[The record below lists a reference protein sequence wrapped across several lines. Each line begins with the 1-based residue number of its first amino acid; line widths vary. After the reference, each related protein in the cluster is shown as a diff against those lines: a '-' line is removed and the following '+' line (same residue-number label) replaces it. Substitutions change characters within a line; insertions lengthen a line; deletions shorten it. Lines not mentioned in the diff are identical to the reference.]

1 MLKRLLAG
9 LVALV
14 VLGGLAP
21 AASARAEPVRTGH
34 LTAELVA
41 AADGARPGGELQLAL
56 RQQIDKGW
64 HTYWRNSGD
73 SGAPTELTWTL
84 PAGWSAGEITWAP
97 PSRKPIGP
105 LMNYGYAGEVL
116 LPVQVRV
123 PASARPGEMAE
134 LRVQAA
140 FLVCSDVCVPED
152 ADLSIKVKVV
162 AGDPAPDPTWG
173 PRIQAALEAAPRP
186 GLVKAVLAA
195 GPSGLKL
202 AATGEAVSGG
212 KVREAYFF
220 PYAPGVIDHAAPQAV
235 ERGSGGLTLTLKPA
249 PGAPPPAKLS
259 GVLAVDGKVFE
270 VDAGPGAAPADAAGL
285 GPPPSTSGAPAGQA
299 GSLLGAVVFAFV
311 GGLILNLMP
320 CVFPVLA
327 MKAASL
333 AGHGHDRAAARAQGL
348 AFLAGVMATF
358 LGLAALLLVVRAGG
372 AAVGWGFQ
380 LQSPPVVSALALLML
395 AVGLNMSGLFEI
407 GSSLQGIGAGAAS
420 RGGSVGAFLTG
431 ALAVVVAAP
440 CTAPF
445 MAPALGWAMTQ
456 PAAVSLAV
464 FAGLGLGFA
473 APFTLAALAP
483 GLLSRLPRP
492 GPWMETFRKVLAFPM
507 YGAAAWLAWVL
518 AVQAGPDLLARLLA
532 AGVALAFACWLA
544 GIAQR
549 RLLLGRPA
557 RGLWVSALAIAGLSV
572 AAAAWPSSAPAGSPS
587 ADGQGAE
594 TSGLPYEAYTP
605 ERLAALRAEGKAVFV
620 NYTAA
625 WCVTCQVN
633 ERVAFSTRKAA
644 EAFSASGAIYLKADW
659 TRRDAVIAADL
670 ARFGRAGVP
679 LYLVYPAGGGEPEI
693 LPQLLTPD
701 MVARAVEKAAK
712 G

>member
-1 MLKRLLAG
+1 MTKRLFAGLAA
-9 LVALV
+9 LVALT
-14 VLGGLAP
+14 VLAAP
-21 AASARAEPVRTGH
+21 AVAGPVRTGH

-41 AADGARPGGELQLAL
+41 ATQGAPAGGEVQLAL
-56 RQQIDKGW
+56 RQVIDKGW

-73 SGAPTELTWTL
+73 SGAPTELAWTL
-84 PAGWSAGEITWAP
+84 PAGWAAGEITWAP

-105 LMNYGYAGEVL
+105 LMNYGYSGEVL
-116 LPVQVRV
+116 LPVTVRV
-123 PASARPGEMAE
+123 PASARPGQTAT
-134 LRVQAA
+134 LRVKAA
-140 FLVCSDVCVPED
+140 FLVCSDICVPED
-152 ADLSIKVKVV
+152 ADLSLDVKVV
-162 AGDPAPDPTWG
+162 SGDPAPDAEWG
-173 PRIQAALEAAPRP
+173 PRIRAALDAAPRP
-186 GLVKAVLAA
+186 GQVKAVLASGPA
-195 GPSGLKL
+195 GLRI
-202 AATGEAVSGG
+202 AATGASISGG
-212 KVREAYFF
+212 AARDVYFF
-220 PYAPGVIDHAAPQAV
+220 PYAPGVIDHAAPQALD
-235 ERGSGGLTLTLKPA
+235 RGPGGLTLSLKPA
-249 PGAPPPAKLS
+249 PGAAAPATLA
-259 GVLAVDGKVFE
+259 GVLSVDGRVYE
-270 VDAGPGAAPADAAGL
+270 IEAGPGAAPAEAAGL
-285 GPPPSTSGAPAGQA
+285 GPPPAARAPGGGAGGLA
-299 GSLLGAVVFAFV
+299 GAVLFAFL

-358 LGLAALLLVVRAGG
+358 IGLAALLLAVRAGG

-420 RGGSVGAFLTG
+420 RGGGLGAFLTG

-456 PAAVSLAV
+456 PAALSLAV

-483 GLLSRLPRP
+483 GVLSRLPRP
-492 GPWMETFRKVLAFPM
+492 GPWMDTFRKVLAFPM

-544 GIAQR
+544 GLAQR
-549 RLLLGRPA
+549 RALLGQPA
-557 RGLWVSALAIAGLSV
+557 RVLGLAALGVAVLSV
-572 AAAAWPSSAPAGSPS
+572 AAAVWPTPAQAVAEGSAPSGTDA
-587 ADGQGAE
+587 
-594 TSGLPYEAYTP
+594 SGLAYEAYTP
-605 ERLAALRAEGKAVFV
+605 ERLAALRAEGRAVFV

-633 ERVAFSTRKAA
+633 ERVAFSTRTAA
-644 EAFSASGAIYLKADW
+644 EAFTGSGTVYLKADW
-659 TRRDAVIAADL
+659 TRRDAVIAEDL

-701 MVARAVEKAAK
+701 MVARAVKAAAR

>member
-1 MLKRLLAG
+1 MTKRLFAGLAA
-9 LVALV
+9 LVALT
-14 VLGGLAP
+14 VLAAP
-21 AASARAEPVRTGH
+21 AVAGPVRTGH

-41 AADGARPGGELQLAL
+41 ATQGAPAGGEVQLAL
-56 RQQIDKGW
+56 RQVIDKGW

-73 SGAPTELTWTL
+73 SGAPTELAWTL
-84 PAGWSAGEITWAP
+84 PAGWAAGEITWAP

-105 LMNYGYAGEVL
+105 LMNYGYSGEVL
-116 LPVQVRV
+116 LPVTVRV
-123 PASARPGEMAE
+123 PASARPGQTAT
-134 LRVQAA
+134 LRVKAA
-140 FLVCSDVCVPED
+140 FLVCSDICVPED
-152 ADLSIKVKVV
+152 ADLSLDVKVV
-162 AGDPAPDPTWG
+162 SGDPAPDAEWG
-173 PRIQAALEAAPRP
+173 PRIRAALDAAPRP
-186 GLVKAVLAA
+186 GQVKAVLASGPA
-195 GPSGLKL
+195 GLRI
-202 AATGEAVSGG
+202 AATGASISGG
-212 KVREAYFF
+212 AARDVYFF
-220 PYAPGVIDHAAPQAV
+220 PYAPGVIDHAAPQALD
-235 ERGSGGLTLTLKPA
+235 RGPGGLTLSLKPA
-249 PGAPPPAKLS
+249 PGAAAPATLA
-259 GVLAVDGKVFE
+259 GVLSVDGRVYE
-270 VDAGPGAAPADAAGL
+270 IEAGPGAAPAEAAGL
-285 GPPPSTSGAPAGQA
+285 GPPPVAKAAGGGAGGLA
-299 GSLLGAVVFAFV
+299 GAVLFAFL

-358 LGLAALLLVVRAGG
+358 IGLAALLLAVRAGG

-420 RGGSVGAFLTG
+420 RGGGLGAFLTG

-456 PAAVSLAV
+456 PAALSLAV

-483 GLLSRLPRP
+483 GFLSRLPRP
-492 GPWMETFRKVLAFPM
+492 GPWMDTFRKVLAFPM

-544 GIAQR
+544 GLAQR
-549 RLLLGRPA
+549 RALLGQPA
-557 RGLWVSALAIAGLSV
+557 RVLGLAALGVAVLSV
-572 AAAAWPSSAPAGSPS
+572 AAAVWPTPAQAVAEGSAPSGTDA
-587 ADGQGAE
+587 
-594 TSGLPYEAYTP
+594 SGLAYEAYTP
-605 ERLAALRAEGKAVFV
+605 ERLAALRAEGRAVFV

-633 ERVAFSTRKAA
+633 ERVAFSTRTAV
-644 EAFSASGAIYLKADW
+644 EAFTRSGTVYLKADW
-659 TRRDAVIAADL
+659 TRRDAVIAEDL

-701 MVARAVEKAAK
+701 IVARAVEAAAR

>member
-9 LVALV
+9 LAALVALGV
-14 VLGGLAP
+14 MSP
-21 AASARAEPVRTGH
+21 PASAVAGPVRTGN

-41 AADGARPGGELQLAL
+41 ATQGARAGGEVQLAL
-56 RQQIDKGW
+56 RQAIDKGW

-73 SGAPTELTWTL
+73 SGAPTELIWTL
-84 PAGWSAGEITWAP
+84 PAGWTAGEIVWAP

-105 LMNYGYAGEVL
+105 LMNYGYSGEVL
-116 LPVQVRV
+116 LPVAVRV
-123 PASARPGEMAE
+123 PDSAPAGQTVT
-134 LRVQAA
+134 LRVKAA
-140 FLVCSDVCVPED
+140 FLVCSDICIPED
-152 ADLSIKVKVV
+152 ADLSLDVKVV
-162 AGDPAPDPTWG
+162 AGDPAPDATWG
-173 PRIQAALEAAPRP
+173 PRIQAALDAAPRP
-186 GLVKAVLAA
+186 GQVQAVLNS
-195 GPSGLKL
+195 GPAGLKI
-202 AATGEAVSGG
+202 AATGPGVSGG
-212 KVREAYFF
+212 AARDAYFF
-220 PYAPGVIDHAAPQAV
+220 PYAPAVIDHAAPQTLD
-235 ERGSGGLTLTLKPA
+235 RGPEGLTLTVKPA
-249 PGAPPPAKLS
+249 PGSSTPASLK
-259 GVLAVDGKVFE
+259 GVLAVDGRVYE
-270 VDAGPGAAPADAAGL
+270 IEAAPGAAPAGASGL
-285 GPPPSTSGAPAGQA
+285 GPPPPQPVSLDGAGGLAGA
-299 GSLLGAVVFAFV
+299 LLFAFL
-311 GGLILNLMP
+311 GGVILNLMP

-358 LGLAALLLVVRAGG
+358 LGLAALLLAVRAGG

-380 LQSPPVVSALALLML
+380 LQSPPMVAGLALLML
-395 AVGLNMSGLFEI
+395 TVGLNLSGLFEI
-407 GSSLQGIGAGAAS
+407 GASLQGFGSGAAA
-420 RGGSVGAFLTG
+420 RGGTLGAFLTG

-456 PAAVSLAV
+456 PAALSLAV

-483 GLLSRLPRP
+483 GVLSRLPRP
-492 GPWMETFRKVLAFPM
+492 GPWMDTFRKVLAFPM

-544 GIAQR
+544 GLAQR
-549 RLLLGRPA
+549 RSLLGQPA
-557 RGLWVSALAIAGLSV
+557 RLLGVVALGVAVLSV
-572 AAAAWPSSAPAGSPS
+572 AAAVWPTPAQAVAEGST
-587 ADGQGAE
+587 GAG
-594 TSGLPYEAYTP
+594 TDASGLAYEPYTP
-605 ERLAALRAEGKAVFV
+605 ERLAALRAEGRAVFV

-633 ERVAFSTRKAA
+633 ERVALSTRTAA
-644 EAFSASGAIYLKADW
+644 EAFAGTGTVYLKADW
-659 TRRDAVIAADL
+659 TRRDAVIAEDL

-679 LYLVYPAGGGEPEI
+679 LYLVYPAGGGDPEI
-693 LPQLLTPD
+693 LPQLLTPG
-701 MVARAVEKAAK
+701 MVAQAVRAAAE

>member
-14 VLGGLAP
+14 ALGTLGP
-21 AASARAEPVRTGH
+21 VRSALAEPVRTGH

-41 AADGARPGGELQLAL
+41 AADGAAPGGEVQLAL
-56 RQQIDKGW
+56 RQVIDKGW

-84 PAGWSAGEITWAP
+84 PPGWSAGEIVWAP

-116 LPVQVRV
+116 LPVKVKV
-123 PASARPGEMAE
+123 PASARPGQTAD
-134 LRVQAA
+134 LHVQAA
-140 FLVCSDVCVPED
+140 FLVCADVCVPED
-152 ADLSIKVKVV
+152 ADLSIRLKVV
-162 AGDPAPDPTWG
+162 SGDLAPDPTWG
-173 PRIQAALEAAPRP
+173 PRIQAALDAAPQP
-186 GLVKAVLAA
+186 GKVQAVLVSA
-195 GPSGLKL
+195 PSGLKV
-202 AATGEAVSGG
+202 AATGPLLAGG
-212 KVREAYFF
+212 GARQAYFF
-220 PYAPGVIDHAAPQAV
+220 PYETGILDHAAHQAL
-235 ERGSGGLTLTLKPA
+235 ERGPEGLTLSLKPA
-249 PGAPPPAKLS
+249 PGAAAPAALG
-259 GVLAVDGKVFE
+259 GVLEVDGKVYE
-270 VDAGPGAAPADAAGL
+270 IQAAPGAAPAGASGL
-285 GPPPSTSGAPAGQA
+285 GPPPAARPAGSASGGLA
-299 GSLLGAVVFAFV
+299 GAILFAFL

-333 AGHGHDRAAARAQGL
+333 AGHGHDRRAARLQGL

-358 LGLAALLLVVRAGG
+358 LGLAVLLLVVRAGG

-395 AVGLNMSGLFEI
+395 VVGLNMSGLFEI
-407 GSSLQGIGAGAAS
+407 GGSLQGIGSGAAS
-420 RGGSVGAFLTG
+420 RGGGLGAFLTG

-483 GLLSRLPRP
+483 GLLARLPRP
-492 GPWMETFRKVLAFPM
+492 GPWMDTFRKVLAFPM

-532 AGVALAFACWLA
+532 AAVFLAFACWLA
-544 GIAQR
+544 GLAQKR
-549 RLLLGRPA
+549 AILGQPA
-557 RGLWVSALAIAGLSV
+557 RILGIAALAVAALSV
-572 AAAAWPSSAPAGSPS
+572 AGAVWPSSAAADAS
-587 ADGQGAE
+587 ATGGEA
-594 TSGLPYEAYTP
+594 SGLAYEAYTP
-605 ERLAALRAEGKAVFV
+605 ERLAALQAEGRPVFV

-633 ERVAFSTRKAA
+633 ERVAFSTRTAA
-644 EAFSASGAIYLKADW
+644 EAFKASGVVYLKADW
-659 TRRDAVIAADL
+659 TRRDAVIAEDL
-670 ARFGRAGVP
+670 ERFGRAGVP
-679 LYLVYPAGGGEPEI
+679 LYLVYPAGGGEPRI

-701 MVARAVEKAAK
+701 IVARAVQDAAR

>member
-1 MLKRLLAG
+1 MTKRLFAGLAA
-9 LVALV
+9 LVALT
-14 VLGGLAP
+14 VLAAP
-21 AASARAEPVRTGH
+21 AVAGPVRTGH

-41 AADGARPGGELQLAL
+41 ATQGAPAGGEVQLAL
-56 RQQIDKGW
+56 RQVIDKGW

-73 SGAPTELTWTL
+73 SGAPTELAWTL
-84 PAGWSAGEITWAP
+84 PAGWAAGEITWAP

-105 LMNYGYAGEVL
+105 LMNYGYSGEVL
-116 LPVQVRV
+116 LPVTVRV
-123 PASARPGEMAE
+123 PASARPGQTAT
-134 LRVQAA
+134 LRVKAA
-140 FLVCSDVCVPED
+140 FLVCSDICVPED
-152 ADLSIKVKVV
+152 ADLSLDVKVV
-162 AGDPAPDPTWG
+162 SGDPAPDAEWG
-173 PRIQAALEAAPRP
+173 PRIRAALDAAPRP
-186 GLVKAVLAA
+186 GQVKAVLASGPA
-195 GPSGLKL
+195 GLRI
-202 AATGEAVSGG
+202 AATGASISGG
-212 KVREAYFF
+212 AARDVYFF
-220 PYAPGVIDHAAPQAV
+220 PYAPGVIDHAAPQALD
-235 ERGSGGLTLTLKPA
+235 RGPGGLTLSLKPA
-249 PGAPPPAKLS
+249 PGAAAPATLA
-259 GVLAVDGKVFE
+259 GVLSVDGRVYE
-270 VDAGPGAAPADAAGL
+270 IEAGPGAAPAEAAGL
-285 GPPPSTSGAPAGQA
+285 GPPPVAKAAGGGAGGLA
-299 GSLLGAVVFAFV
+299 GAVLFAFL

-333 AGHGHDRAAARAQGL
+333 AGHCHDRAAARAQGL

-358 LGLAALLLVVRAGG
+358 IGLAALLLAVRAGG

-420 RGGSVGAFLTG
+420 RGGGLGAFLTG

-456 PAAVSLAV
+456 PAALSLAV

-483 GLLSRLPRP
+483 GVLSRLPRP
-492 GPWMETFRKVLAFPM
+492 GPWMDTFRKVLAFPM

-544 GIAQR
+544 GLAQR
-549 RLLLGRPA
+549 RALLGQPA
-557 RGLWVSALAIAGLSV
+557 RVLGLAALGVAVLSV
-572 AAAAWPSSAPAGSPS
+572 AAAVWPTPAQAVAEGSAPSGTDA
-587 ADGQGAE
+587 
-594 TSGLPYEAYTP
+594 SGLAYEAYTP
-605 ERLAALRAEGKAVFV
+605 ERLAALRAEGRAVFV

-633 ERVAFSTRKAA
+633 ERVAFSTRTAA
-644 EAFSASGAIYLKADW
+644 EAFTGSGTVYLKADW
-659 TRRDAVIAADL
+659 TRRDAVIAEDL

-701 MVARAVEKAAK
+701 MVARAVKAAAR

>member
-9 LVALV
+9 LGVLLALSAS
-14 VLGGLAP
+14 L
-21 AASARAEPVRTGH
+21 AASPSLAGPVRTGH
-34 LTAELVA
+34 LSAELA
-41 AADGARPGGELQLAL
+41 AAAQGVAPGGEVQLVM
-56 RQQIDKGW
+56 RQVIDKGW

-84 PAGWSAGEITWAP
+84 PAGWSAGDIVWAP

-105 LMNYGYAGEVL
+105 LMNYGYSGEVL
-116 LPVQVRV
+116 LPVTVQA
-123 PASARPGEMAE
+123 PASARPGDTVTLQAK
-134 LRVQAA
+134 AA
-140 FLVCSDVCVPED
+140 FLVCADVCIPED
-152 ADLSIKVKVV
+152 ADLSLDIKVVTD
-162 AGDPAPDPTWG
+162 APPPDPVWA
-173 PRIQAALEAAPRP
+173 PRIEAALAAAPQP
-186 GLVKAVLAA
+186 GQVQAVLSSGPA
-195 GPSGLKL
+195 GLRI
-202 AATGEAVSGG
+202 AATGAVIAGG
-212 KVREAYFF
+212 TARDAYFY
-220 PYAPGVIDHAAPQAV
+220 PYAPGVIDHAAPQALD
-235 ERGSGGLTLTLKPA
+235 RGPDGLTLTLTPA
-249 PGAPPPAKLS
+249 PAAPAPAALA
-259 GVLAVDGKVFE
+259 GVLSVDGKVYE
-270 VDAGPGAAPADAAGL
+270 IEATPGEAPAGAAGL
-285 GPPPSTSGAPAGQA
+285 GPPPSAGRLDGGSGG
-299 GSLLGAVVFAFV
+299 LVGAIVFAFL

-333 AGHGHDRAAARAQGL
+333 AGHGHDRAAARLQGL

-358 LGLAALLLVVRAGG
+358 LALAALLLVVRAGG

-380 LQSPPVVSALALLML
+380 LQSPPVVSGLALLML

-407 GSSLQGIGAGAAS
+407 GASLQGIGAGAAN
-420 RGGSVGAFLTG
+420 RNGALGAFLTG

-456 PAAVSLAV
+456 PPAVSLAV

-473 APFTLAALAP
+473 APFTLAAIAP
-483 GLLSRLPRP
+483 GVLTRLPRP
-492 GPWMETFRKVLAFPM
+492 GPWMETLRKVLAFPM
-507 YGAAAWLAWVL
+507 YGAAAWLVWVL

-544 GIAQR
+544 GLAQKR
-549 RLLLGRPA
+549 AAIGRPA
-557 RGLWVSALAIAGLSV
+557 RLMGVSALVVAGLAV
-572 AAAAWPSSAPAGSPS
+572 AGAVWPQAESAGSGSTGATGVS
-587 ADGQGAE
+587 ANGLASE
-594 TSGLPYEAYTP
+594 TYTP
-605 ERLAALRAEGKAVFV
+605 DRLAMLRAEGRPVFV

-633 ERVAFSTRKAA
+633 ERFAFATRTAA
-644 EAFSASGAIYLKADW
+644 EAFESSGTVYLKADW
-659 TRRDAVIAADL
+659 TRRDAIIAEDL

-679 LYLVYPAGGGEPEI
+679 LYVVYPAGGGAPKI

-701 MVARAVEKAAK
+701 MVARAVREAAK

>member
-9 LVALV
+9 LAALVALGV
-14 VLGGLAP
+14 MP
-21 AASARAEPVRTGH
+21 MSASAVAGPVRTGH

-41 AADGARPGGELQLAL
+41 ATEGARAGGEFQLAL
-56 RQQIDKGW
+56 RQAIDKGW

-73 SGAPTELTWTL
+73 SGAPTELSWTL
-84 PAGWSAGEITWAP
+84 PAGWTASEIVWAP

-105 LMNYGYAGEVL
+105 LMNYGYSGEVL
-116 LPVQVRV
+116 LPVAVRV
-123 PASARPGEMAE
+123 PASAPAGQTVT
-134 LRVQAA
+134 LRVKAA
-140 FLVCSDVCVPED
+140 FLVCSDICIPED
-152 ADLSIKVKVV
+152 ADLSLDVKVV
-162 AGDPAPDPTWG
+162 AGDPAPDATWG
-173 PRIQAALEAAPRP
+173 PRIQAALDAAPRP
-186 GLVKAVLAA
+186 GQVQAVLNSGPEGLKVAAA
-195 GPSGLKL
+195 G
-202 AATGEAVSGG
+202 AAIAGG
-212 KVREAYFF
+212 TARDAYFF
-220 PYAPGVIDHAAPQAV
+220 PYAAAVIDHAAPQALD
-235 ERGSGGLTLTLKPA
+235 RGPEGLTLTLKTA
-249 PGAPPPAKLS
+249 PGATAPATLA
-259 GVLAVDGKVFE
+259 GVLAVDGRFYE
-270 VDAGPGAAPADAAGL
+270 IEASPGAAPAGASGL
-285 GPPPSTSGAPAGQA
+285 GPPPAAKAPQGGAGGLAGA
-299 GSLLGAVVFAFV
+299 ILFAFV

-358 LGLAALLLVVRAGG
+358 LGLAALLLAVRAGG
-372 AAVGWGFQ
+372 EAVGWGFQ
-380 LQSPPVVSALALLML
+380 LQSPPVVAGLALLML
-395 AVGLNMSGLFEI
+395 AVGLNMSGLFGI

-420 RGGSVGAFLTG
+420 QGGGLGAFLTG

-456 PAAVSLAV
+456 PAALSLAV

-483 GLLSRLPRP
+483 GVLSRLPRP
-492 GPWMETFRKVLAFPM
+492 GPWMDTFRKVLAFPM

-532 AGVALAFACWLA
+532 AGVALSFACWLA
-544 GIAQR
+544 GLAQR
-549 RLLLGRPA
+549 RSLLGQPA
-557 RGLWVSALAIAGLSV
+557 RALGVVALGVAVLSV
-572 AAAAWPSSAPAGSPS
+572 AAAVWPTPAQAVAEGSAPSGTDA
-587 ADGQGAE
+587 
-594 TSGLPYEAYTP
+594 SGLAYETYTP
-605 ERLAALRAEGKAVFV
+605 ERLAALRAEGRAVFV

-633 ERVAFSTRKAA
+633 ERVAFSTRTAA
-644 EAFSASGAIYLKADW
+644 EAFAVSGTVYLKADW
-659 TRRDAVIAADL
+659 TRRDAVIAEDL

-679 LYLVYPAGGGEPEI
+679 LYLVYPAGGGDPEV

-701 MVARAVEKAAK
+701 MVARAVKAAAD

>member
-1 MLKRLLAG
+1 MTKRLFAGLAA
-9 LVALV
+9 LVALT
-14 VLGGLAP
+14 VLAAP
-21 AASARAEPVRTGH
+21 AVAGPVRTGH

-41 AADGARPGGELQLAL
+41 ATQGAPAGGEVQLAL
-56 RQQIDKGW
+56 RQVIDKGW

-73 SGAPTELTWTL
+73 SGAPTELAWTL
-84 PAGWSAGEITWAP
+84 PAGWAAGEITWAP

-105 LMNYGYAGEVL
+105 LMNYGYSGEVL
-116 LPVQVRV
+116 LPVTVRV
-123 PASARPGEMAE
+123 PASARPGQTAT
-134 LRVQAA
+134 LRVKAA
-140 FLVCSDVCVPED
+140 FLVCSDICVPED
-152 ADLSIKVKVV
+152 ADLSLDVKVV
-162 AGDPAPDPTWG
+162 SGDPAPDAEWG
-173 PRIQAALEAAPRP
+173 PRIRAALDAAPRP
-186 GLVKAVLAA
+186 GQVKAVLASGPA
-195 GPSGLKL
+195 GLRI
-202 AATGEAVSGG
+202 AATGASISGG
-212 KVREAYFF
+212 AARDVYFF
-220 PYAPGVIDHAAPQAV
+220 PYDPGVIDHAAPQALD
-235 ERGSGGLTLTLKPA
+235 RGPGGLTLSLKPA
-249 PGAPPPAKLS
+249 PGAAAPATLA
-259 GVLAVDGKVFE
+259 GVLSVDGRVYE
-270 VDAGPGAAPADAAGL
+270 IEAGTGAAPAEAAGL
-285 GPPPSTSGAPAGQA
+285 GPPPVAKAPGGGAGGLA
-299 GSLLGAVVFAFV
+299 GAVLFAFL

-358 LGLAALLLVVRAGG
+358 IGLAALLLAVRAGG

-420 RGGSVGAFLTG
+420 RGGGLGAFLTG

-456 PAAVSLAV
+456 PAALSLAV

-483 GLLSRLPRP
+483 GVLSRLPRP
-492 GPWMETFRKVLAFPM
+492 GPWMDTFRKVLAFPM

-544 GIAQR
+544 GLAQR
-549 RLLLGRPA
+549 RALLGQPA
-557 RGLWVSALAIAGLSV
+557 RVLGLAALGVAVLSV
-572 AAAAWPSSAPAGSPS
+572 AAAVWPTPAQAVAEGSAPSGTDA
-587 ADGQGAE
+587 
-594 TSGLPYEAYTP
+594 SGLAYEAYTP
-605 ERLAALRAEGKAVFV
+605 ERLAALRAEGRAVFV

-633 ERVAFSTRKAA
+633 ERVAFSTRTAA
-644 EAFSASGAIYLKADW
+644 EAFTGSGTVYLKADW
-659 TRRDAVIAADL
+659 TRRDAVIAEDL

-701 MVARAVEKAAK
+701 MVARAVKAAAR

>member
-1 MLKRLLAG
+1 MRKRLIACLAA

-14 VLGGLAP
+14 ALVP
-21 AASARAEPVRTGH
+21 MSPVRAAPVRTGH

-41 AADGARPGGELQLAL
+41 AAEGARPGGEVQVAL
-56 RQQIDKGW
+56 RQVIDKGW

-73 SGAPTELTWTL
+73 SGGPTELTWTL
-84 PAGWSAGEITWAP
+84 PQGWTAGDIVWAP

-116 LPVQVRV
+116 LPVAVRV
-123 PASARPGEMAE
+123 PASARPGQTAT

-140 FLVCSDVCVPED
+140 FLVCSDVCIPED
-152 ADLSIKVKVV
+152 ADLSLTLKVV
-162 AGDPAPDPTWG
+162 SGEASPDPTWA
-173 PRIQAALEAAPRP
+173 PRIQEALNAAPRP
-186 GLVKAVLAA
+186 DRVRAVLAA
-195 GPSGLKL
+195 GSSGLKM
-202 AATGEAVSGG
+202 AATGADIAGG
-212 KVREAYFF
+212 GAKDVYFF
-220 PYAPGVIDHAAPQAV
+220 PYAAGVIDHAAPQTLD
-235 ERGSGGLTLTLKPA
+235 RGPEGLTLTLKPA
-249 PGAPPPAKLS
+249 PGAAAPTRLA
-259 GVLAVDGKVFE
+259 GVLAVDGRVYE
-270 VDAGPGAAPADAAGL
+270 VQAAPGAPPAGAAGL
-285 GPPPSTSGAPAGQA
+285 GPPPASSKAPGGTGGLAGAI
-299 GSLLGAVVFAFV
+299 LFAFL

-380 LQSPPVVSALALLML
+380 LQSPPVVAALALLML

-407 GSSLQGIGAGAAS
+407 GGSLQGIGAGAAN
-420 RGGSVGAFLTG
+420 RNGALGAFLTG
-431 ALAVVVAAP
+431 TLAVVVAAP

-456 PAAVSLAV
+456 PAALSLAV

-473 APFTLAALAP
+473 TPFTLAALAP
-483 GLLSRLPRP
+483 GVLSRLPRP
-492 GPWMETFRKVLAFPM
+492 GPWMDTLRKVLAFPM

-518 AVQAGPDLLARLLA
+518 AVQAGPDLLARLMA

-544 GIAQR
+544 GLAQKR
-549 RLLLGRPA
+549 ASLGQPARLLGVA
-557 RGLWVSALAIAGLSV
+557 ALSVAALSV
-572 AAAAWPSSAPAGSPS
+572 AAAVWPTPAQAVAESSAGTGTDA
-587 ADGQGAE
+587 
-594 TSGLPYEAYTP
+594 SGLAYEAYSP
-605 ERLAALRAEGKAVFV
+605 ERLAALRAEGRAVFV

-633 ERVAFSTRKAA
+633 ERVAFSTRTAA
-644 EAFSASGAIYLKADW
+644 EAFAGTGTVYLKADW
-659 TRRDAVIAADL
+659 TRRDAIIAEDL

-679 LYLVYPAGGGEPEI
+679 LYVVYPAGGGEPEI

-701 MVARAVEKAAK
+701 MVTRAVRAAAR

>member
-1 MLKRLLAG
+1 MTKRLFAGLAA
-9 LVALV
+9 LVALA
-14 VLGGLAP
+14 VLAAP
-21 AASARAEPVRTGH
+21 AVAGPVRTGH

-41 AADGARPGGELQLAL
+41 ATQGAPAGGEVQLAL
-56 RQQIDKGW
+56 RQVIDKGW

-73 SGAPTELTWTL
+73 SGAPTELAWTL
-84 PAGWSAGEITWAP
+84 PAGWAAGEITWAP

-105 LMNYGYAGEVL
+105 LMNYGYSGEVL
-116 LPVQVRV
+116 LPVTVRV
-123 PASARPGEMAE
+123 PASARPGQTAT
-134 LRVQAA
+134 LRVKAA
-140 FLVCSDVCVPED
+140 FLVCSDICVPED
-152 ADLSIKVKVV
+152 ADLSLDVKVV
-162 AGDPAPDPTWG
+162 SGDPAPDAEWG
-173 PRIQAALEAAPRP
+173 PRIRAALDAAPRP
-186 GLVKAVLAA
+186 GQVKAVLATGPA
-195 GPSGLKL
+195 GLRI
-202 AATGEAVSGG
+202 AATGASISGG
-212 KVREAYFF
+212 AARDVYFF
-220 PYAPGVIDHAAPQAV
+220 PYAPGVIDHAAPQALD
-235 ERGSGGLTLTLKPA
+235 RGPGGLTLSLKPA
-249 PGAPPPAKLS
+249 PGAAAPATLA
-259 GVLAVDGKVFE
+259 GVLSVDGRVYE
-270 VDAGPGAAPADAAGL
+270 IEAGPGAAPAEAAGL
-285 GPPPSTSGAPAGQA
+285 GPPPAARAPGGGAGGLA
-299 GSLLGAVVFAFV
+299 GAVLFAFL

-358 LGLAALLLVVRAGG
+358 IGLAALLLAVRAGG

-420 RGGSVGAFLTG
+420 RGGGLGAFLTG

-456 PAAVSLAV
+456 PAALSLAV

-483 GLLSRLPRP
+483 GVLSRLPRP
-492 GPWMETFRKVLAFPM
+492 GPWMDTFRKVLAFPM

-544 GIAQR
+544 GLAQR
-549 RLLLGRPA
+549 RALLGQPA
-557 RGLWVSALAIAGLSV
+557 RVLGLAALGVAVLSV
-572 AAAAWPSSAPAGSPS
+572 AAAVWPTRAQAVAEGSAPSGTDA
-587 ADGQGAE
+587 
-594 TSGLPYEAYTP
+594 SGLAYEAYTP
-605 ERLAALRAEGKAVFV
+605 ERLAALRAEGRAVFV

-633 ERVAFSTRKAA
+633 ERVAFSTRTAA
-644 EAFSASGAIYLKADW
+644 EAFTGSGTVYLKADW
-659 TRRDAVIAADL
+659 TRRDAVIAEDL

-701 MVARAVEKAAK
+701 MVARAVKAAAR

>member
-1 MLKRLLAG
+1 MLKRLLTSLAAM
-9 LVALV
+9 VALAA
-14 VLGGLAP
+14 LAAP
-21 AASARAEPVRTGH
+21 AVAAGPVRTGH

-41 AADGARPGGELQLAL
+41 ATDGARAGGELQLAL
-56 RQQIDKGW
+56 RQVIDKGW

-73 SGAPTELTWTL
+73 FGAPTELSWTL
-84 PAGWSAGEITWAP
+84 PAGWAPGDITWAP

-105 LMNYGYAGEVL
+105 LMNYGYSGEVI
-116 LPVQVRV
+116 LPVAVRV
-123 PASARPGEMAE
+123 PASATAGRTVT
-134 LRVQAA
+134 LRVKAA
-140 FLVCSDVCVPED
+140 FLVCSDICVPED
-152 ADLSIKVKVV
+152 ADLSIGVKVV
-162 AGDPAPDPTWG
+162 SGEPVPDAAWG
-173 PRIQAALEAAPRP
+173 SRIQAALAAAPRP
-186 GLVKAVLAA
+186 GQVKAVLASGSA
-195 GPSGLKL
+195 GLKI
-202 AATGEAVSGG
+202 AATGGAISGG
-212 KVREAYFF
+212 AARDTYFF
-220 PYAPGVIDHAAPQAV
+220 PYAPGLIDHAAPQDLD
-235 ERGSGGLTLTLKPA
+235 RGPEGLTLTVQPA
-249 PGAPPPAKLS
+249 PGAAAPANLA
-259 GVLAVDGKVFE
+259 GVLAVDGRVFE
-270 VDAGPGAAPADAAGL
+270 IEASAGTAPPGAGGL
-285 GPPPSTSGAPAGQA
+285 GPPPASRAASGGVGGLA
-299 GSLLGAVVFAFV
+299 GAVVFAFL

-333 AGHGHDRAAARAQGL
+333 AAHGHDRAAARAQGL

-407 GSSLQGIGAGAAS
+407 GASLQGVGSEAAS
-420 RGGSVGAFLTG
+420 RGGALGAFLTG
-431 ALAVVVAAP
+431 ALAVIVAAP

-456 PAAVSLAV
+456 PAALSLAV

-532 AGVALAFACWLA
+532 AGVALAFACWL
-544 GIAQR
+544 GGLAQKR
-549 RLLLGRPA
+549 AILGQPA
-557 RGLWVSALAIAGLSV
+557 WILGAASLGVAALSLAAAVWPTPAQAVSGEASPSGTSAAGL
-572 AAAAWPSSAPAGSPS
+572 A
-587 ADGQGAE
+587 
-594 TSGLPYEAYTP
+594 YEAYTP
-605 ERLAALRAEGKAVFV
+605 ERLAALRSEGTAAFV

-633 ERVAFSTRKAA
+633 ERVAFSTEAVA
-644 EAFSASGAIYLKADW
+644 EAFAGTGTAYLKADW
-659 TRRDAVIAADL
+659 TRRDAVIAEDL

-701 MVARAVEKAAK
+701 MVARAVRAAAR

>member
-1 MLKRLLAG
+1 MLRTLLAG
-9 LVALV
+9 LVAL
-14 VLGGLAP
+14 LALSASL
-21 AASARAEPVRTGH
+21 AASPSLAGPVRTGH
-34 LTAELVA
+34 LTAELA
-41 AADGARPGGELQLAL
+41 AATVGVAPGQEVQLVL
-56 RQQIDKGW
+56 RQDIDKGW

-84 PAGWSAGEITWAP
+84 PPGWSAGDLAWAP

-105 LMNYGYAGEVL
+105 LMNYGYSGEVL
-116 LPVQVRV
+116 LPVTVRA
-123 PASARPGEMAE
+123 PASARPGDTVT
-134 LRVQAA
+134 LRAKAA
-140 FLVCSDVCVPED
+140 FLVCSDVCIPED
-152 ADLSIKVKVV
+152 ADLKLDLKVV
-162 AGDPAPDPTWG
+162 AGSPAPDPVWA
-173 PRIQAALEAAPRP
+173 PRVEAALAAVPRP
-186 GLVKAVLAA
+186 GQVQAVLSSGPA
-195 GPSGLKL
+195 GLRI
-202 AATGEAVSGG
+202 AATGAVIAGG
-212 KVREAYFF
+212 TVRDAYFY
-220 PYAPGVIDHAAPQAV
+220 PYASGVIDHAAPQSV
-235 ERGSGGLTLTLKPA
+235 DRGPDGLTLTLKPA
-249 PGAPPPAKLS
+249 PADAAPTSLT
-259 GVLAVDGKVFE
+259 GVLSVDGKAYE
-270 VDAGPGAAPADAAGL
+270 IEAAAGEAPPGAGGL
-285 GPPPSTSGAPAGQA
+285 GPPPSAGQA
-299 GSLLGAVVFAFV
+299 TGRAGGLAGAIAFAFL

-333 AGHGHDRAAARAQGL
+333 AGHGHDRRAARLQGL

-358 LGLAALLLVVRAGG
+358 LALAAFLLVVRAGG

-380 LQSPPVVSALALLML
+380 LQSPPVVSGLAILML

-407 GSSLQGIGAGAAS
+407 GASLQGIGAGAAS
-420 RGGSVGAFLTG
+420 RGGGLGAFLTG

-456 PAAVSLAV
+456 PAALSLAV

-483 GLLSRLPRP
+483 GLLTRLPRP
-492 GPWMETFRKVLAFPM
+492 GPWMDTFRKVLAFPM

-532 AGVALAFACWLA
+532 AGVLLAFACWLA
-544 GIAQR
+544 GLAQKRAILGQPSRILGITALVIA
-549 RLLLGRPA
+549 A
-557 RGLWVSALAIAGLSV
+557 LSV
-572 AAAAWPSSAPAGSPS
+572 AAAVWPSPAAADASAQAASGVD
-587 ADGQGAE
+587 A
-594 TSGLPYEAYTP
+594 SGLAYEAYSP
-605 ERLAALRAEGKAVFV
+605 ERLSALQAEGRPVFV

-633 ERVAFSTRKAA
+633 ERVAFSTRIAA
-644 EAFSASGAIYLKADW
+644 EAFEASGTVYLKADW
-659 TRRDAVIAADL
+659 TRRDAVIAEDL

-679 LYLVYPAGGGEPEI
+679 LYLVYPAGGGEPRI

-701 MVARAVEKAAK
+701 IVARAVQDAAR

>member
-1 MLKRLLAG
+1 MTKRLFAGLAA
-9 LVALV
+9 LVALA
-14 VLGGLAP
+14 VLAAP
-21 AASARAEPVRTGH
+21 AVAGPVRTGH

-41 AADGARPGGELQLAL
+41 ATQGAPAGGEVQLAL
-56 RQQIDKGW
+56 RQVIDKGW

-73 SGAPTELTWTL
+73 SGAPTELAWTL
-84 PAGWSAGEITWAP
+84 PAGWAAGEITWAP

-105 LMNYGYAGEVL
+105 LMNYGYSGEVL
-116 LPVQVRV
+116 LPVTVRV
-123 PASARPGEMAE
+123 PASARPGQTAT
-134 LRVQAA
+134 LRVKAA
-140 FLVCSDVCVPED
+140 FLVCSDICVPED
-152 ADLSIKVKVV
+152 ADLSLDVKVV
-162 AGDPAPDPTWG
+162 SGDPAPDAEWG
-173 PRIQAALEAAPRP
+173 PRIRAALDAAPRP
-186 GLVKAVLAA
+186 GQVKAVLASGPA
-195 GPSGLKL
+195 GLRI
-202 AATGEAVSGG
+202 AATGASISGG
-212 KVREAYFF
+212 AARDVYFF
-220 PYAPGVIDHAAPQAV
+220 PYAPGVIDHAAPQALD
-235 ERGSGGLTLTLKPA
+235 RGPGGLTLSLKPA
-249 PGAPPPAKLS
+249 PGAAAPATLA
-259 GVLAVDGKVFE
+259 GVLSVDGRVYE
-270 VDAGPGAAPADAAGL
+270 IEAGPGAAPAEAAGL
-285 GPPPSTSGAPAGQA
+285 GPPPVAKAAGGGAGGLA
-299 GSLLGAVVFAFV
+299 GAVLFAFL

-358 LGLAALLLVVRAGG
+358 IGLAALLLAVRAGG

-420 RGGSVGAFLTG
+420 RGGGLGAFLTG

-456 PAAVSLAV
+456 PAALSLAV

-483 GLLSRLPRP
+483 GFLSRLPRP
-492 GPWMETFRKVLAFPM
+492 GPWMDTFRKVLAFPM

-544 GIAQR
+544 GLAQR
-549 RLLLGRPA
+549 RALLGQPA
-557 RGLWVSALAIAGLSV
+557 RVLGLAALGVAVLSV
-572 AAAAWPSSAPAGSPS
+572 AAAVWPTPAQAVAEGSAPSGTDA
-587 ADGQGAE
+587 
-594 TSGLPYEAYTP
+594 SGLAYEAYTP
-605 ERLAALRAEGKAVFV
+605 ERLAALRAEGRAVFV

-633 ERVAFSTRKAA
+633 ERVAFSTRTAA
-644 EAFSASGAIYLKADW
+644 EAFTGSGTVYLKADW
-659 TRRDAVIAADL
+659 TRRDAVIAEDL

-701 MVARAVEKAAK
+701 MVARAVKAAAR

>member
-1 MLKRLLAG
+1 MLKRLLT
-9 LVALV
+9 
-14 VLGGLAP
+14 GLAALL
-21 AASARAEPVRTGH
+21 AASVLLPATTAAAPVRTGH

-41 AADGARPGGELQLAL
+41 ATQGVAPGGEVQVAL
-56 RQQIDKGW
+56 RQVIDKDW

-84 PAGWSAGEITWAP
+84 PKGWKAGDIAWAP
-97 PSRKPIGP
+97 PARKPIGP
-105 LMNYGYAGEVL
+105 LMNYGYEGEVL
-116 LPVQVRV
+116 LPVRV
-123 PASARPGEMAE
+123 SAPASARPGQTVT
-134 LRVQAA
+134 LKVQAA

-152 ADLSIKVKVV
+152 ADLSLDLKVV
-162 AGDPAPDPTWG
+162 AGAPPADPQWG
-173 PRIQAALEAAPRP
+173 PRIAAALAATPRP
-186 GLVKAVLAA
+186 GEVQAVLVSASP
-195 GPSGLKL
+195 GWKV
-202 AATGEAVSGG
+202 AATGAAIGG
-212 KVREAYFF
+212 GQVREAYFY
-220 PYAPGVIDHAAPQAV
+220 PYVAGVIDHAAPQALD
-235 ERGSGGLTLTLKPA
+235 RGPDGLTLALRPA
-249 PGAPPPAKLS
+249 PGAAAPASLA
-259 GVLAVDGKVFE
+259 GVLEVDGKVYDIE
-270 VDAGPGAAPADAAGL
+270 ARPGVAPAGAAGL
-285 GPPPSTSGAPAGQA
+285 GPPPAASRAPGAGGGLA
-299 GSLLGAVVFAFV
+299 GAVLFAFL

-380 LQSPPVVSALALLML
+380 LQSPPVVSTLALLML

-407 GSSLQGIGAGAAS
+407 GASLQGIGAGAAS
-420 RGGSVGAFLTG
+420 RGGAVGAFLTG

-456 PAAVSLAV
+456 PAALSLAV

-544 GIAQR
+544 GLAQKR
-549 RLLLGRPA
+549 AILGQPA
-557 RGLWVSALAIAGLSV
+557 RVLGVAALGVAALSI
-572 AAAAWPSSAPAGSPS
+572 AAAAWPTPAQAVPE
-587 ADGQGAE
+587 GASGAAG
-594 TSGLPYEAYTP
+594 TDAAGLPYEAYTP

-633 ERVAFSTRKAA
+633 ERVAFATRPAA
-644 EAFSASGAIYLKADW
+644 DAFASSGAVYLKADW
-659 TRRDAVIAADL
+659 TRRDAVIAEDL

-679 LYLVYPAGGGEPEI
+679 LYLVYPAGGGEPKI

-701 MVARAVEKAAK
+701 IVARSVREAAR